1 MGSEDDFAKKQT
13 FYDIHMHAFNLRH
26 PSLSV
31 FVRRA
36 LRETMA
42 KLLKPRHWHRSVAI
56 IGLGLV
62 LVLLWVGY
70 VVSLV
75 IPWVGRRARKAITQA
90 FKIVKRLIAPVL
102 NMLAIFDNDVGSTLL
117 VMENCLRHEYNELLN
132 SKNLLCIDENQ
143 YSEIVLTPLMMDFG
157 HKGRTSPAEL
167 AKQNK
172 GRTPARLVKG
182 KKLCHYDVPAE
193 KPIVAQVVDVFA
205 AIKKYMNTSGS
216 AKLQKDYPELG
227 QGTKRVFHIYPFLGL
242 NTANYDLDGL
252 KKLLTKC
259 FSDYRGLKEDLDQK
273 MGQFDG
279 HIENLNS
286 NFFAGIKVYPPLG
299 FDPWP
304 GDEIELDKVREL
316 YEYAEAKKIP
326 ITCHG
331 GSGGFRAV
339 PLATAVQ
346 FAAISK
352 WEAVLGSYPDLKL
365 NLAHFPMKTRELTRR
380 NRTFQLLMDNKNV
393 YVDISCRATK
403 AEYYEALAKFISKLS
418 EQERT
423 KFMQRLLFG
432 SDFAVNLLWTESYNA
447 YISLFSET
455 LTLTPRGQASTM
467 LDQPGELPIQHI
479 TRHNSGGTRSNIL
492 DNGAKK
498 SS

>member
-1 MGSEDDFAKKQT
+1 MRRIDSSSADEDERKQEKE
-13 FYDIHMHAFNLRH
+13 
-26 PSLSV
+26 
-31 FVRRA
+31 
-36 LRETMA
+36 ETME
-42 KLLKPRHWHRSVAI
+42 RAI
-56 IGLGLV
+56 DSGTKVKV
-62 LVLLWVGY
+62 LVGDHK
-70 VVSLV
+70 
-75 IPWVGRRARKAITQA
+75 G
-90 FKIVKRLIAPVL
+90 KI
-102 NMLAIFDNDVGSTLL
+102 GS
-117 VMENCLRHEYNELLN
+117 Y
-132 SKNLLCIDENQ
+132 Q
-143 YSEIVLTPLMMDFG
+143 YHCCSG
-157 HKGRTSPAEL
+157 HKITLSNGVNIYLRNDDS
-167 AKQNK
+167 
-172 GRTPARLVKG
+172 
-182 KKLCHYDVPAE
+182 
-193 KPIVAQVVDVFA
+193 FA

-252 KKLLTKC
+252 KKLLTKY
-259 FSDYRGLKEDLDQK
+259 FFDYRGLKEDLDQK

-279 HIENLNS
+279 NIENLDS

-304 GDEIELDKVREL
+304 GDEIELDKVRQL

-331 GSGGFRAV
+331 GSGGFRAI

-346 FAAISK
+346 FAAIPK

-403 AEYYEALAKFISKLS
+403 AEYYEALAKFISRLS

-432 SDFAVNLLWTESYNA
+432 SDFAVNLLWTDSYNA
-447 YISLFSET
+447 YVSLFSET
-455 LTLTPRGQASTM
+455 TTLTPEDKQALCSINPESFLFNT
-467 LDQPGELPIQHI
+467 
-479 TRHNSGGTRSNIL
+479 
-492 DNGAKK
+492 
-498 SS
+498 

>member
-42 KLLKPRHWHRSVAI
+42 KLLKPRHWHRGAAI

-62 LVLLWVGY
+62 LLLFWVGY

-75 IPWVGRRARKAITQA
+75 IPWVGRRVRKAITQA
-90 FKIVKRLIAPVL
+90 FKIVKRLIASVL

-117 VMENCLRHEYNELLN
+117 IMENCLRHKYNQLLN
-132 SKNLLCIDENQ
+132 SKNLLCIDENL

-167 AKQNK
+167 AKQKK
-172 GRTPARLVKG
+172 GKTPADVVKG

-193 KPIVAQVVDVFA
+193 KPIVTQVVDVFA
-205 AIKKYMNTSGS
+205 AIKRYMNTPGS
-216 AKLQKDYPELG
+216 AKLQEDYPELG
-227 QGTKRVFHIYPFLGL
+227 QGTKRVFRIYPFLGL

-252 KKLLTKC
+252 RKLLTKY

-304 GDEIELDKVREL
+304 EDEIELDKVHEL
-316 YEYAEAKKIP
+316 YRYAQEKKIP

-331 GSGGFRAV
+331 GSGGFRAI
-339 PLATAVQ
+339 PLATAVR
-346 FAAISK
+346 FAAIPK
-352 WEAVLGSYPDLKL
+352 WEAVLNDYRDLKL
-365 NLAHFPMKTRELTRR
+365 NLAHFPMKTREMTRQ
-380 NRTFQLLMDNKNV
+380 NRTFRLLLDNQNV
-393 YVDISCRATK
+393 YVDISCRATTGV
-403 AEYYEALAKFISKLS
+403 YYEALAKFISKLS
-418 EQERT
+418 EEQRT

-432 SDFAVNLLWTESYNA
+432 SDFAVNLLWSESYNA
-447 YISLFSET
+447 YVSLFRET
-455 LTLTPRGQASTM
+455 TTLTPEDKRALCSINPESF
-467 LDQPGELPIQHI
+467 LF
-479 TRHNSGGTRSNIL
+479 NSGATQLQS
-492 DNGAKK
+492 D
-498 SS
+498 

>member
-1 MGSEDDFAKKQT
+1 MVSEDDLAERQT
-13 FYDIHMHAFNLRH
+13 FYDIHMHAFNLSH

-42 KLLKPRHWHRSVAI
+42 KLLKPRHWHRGLAI

-62 LVLLWVGY
+62 LLLLWVGY

-75 IPWVGRRARKAITQA
+75 IPWVGRRVREAITRA
-90 FKIVKRLIAPVL
+90 FRVVKKLIASVL
-102 NMLAIFDNDVGSTLL
+102 NMLAVFDNDVGSTLL
-117 VMENCLRHEYNELLN
+117 VMENCLRHRYNQLLN
-132 SKNLLCIDENQ
+132 SKNLLRINENS

-167 AKQNK
+167 AQQRK
-172 GRTPARLVKG
+172 GKTTADVVKG

-205 AIKKYMNTSGS
+205 AIKKYMNTTWS
-216 AKLQKDYPELG
+216 AKLQEDYPELG

-252 KKLLTKC
+252 KKLLTKY

-279 HIENLNS
+279 HIENLKS

-304 GDEIELDKVREL
+304 EDEIELDKVREL

-331 GSGGFRAV
+331 GSGGFRAI
-339 PLATAVQ
+339 PLATAVR
-346 FAAISK
+346 FAAIAK

-365 NLAHFPMKTRELTRR
+365 DLAHFPMKTRELTRR
-380 NRTFQLLMDNKNV
+380 NRTFRLLMNNKNV

-403 AEYYEALAKFISKLS
+403 AEYYEALAQFISRLS

-432 SDFAVNLLWTESYNA
+432 SDFAVNLLWSESYNA
-447 YISLFSET
+447 YVSLFSET
-455 LTLTPRGQASTM
+455 TTLTPEDKRALCSINPESFLFSTKP
-467 LDQPGELPIQHI
+467 DTTPAGPDA
-479 TRHNSGGTRSNIL
+479 TS
-492 DNGAKK
+492 
-498 SS
+498 

>member
-1 MGSEDDFAKKQT
+1 MVSEDDLAERQT
-13 FYDIHMHAFNLRH
+13 FYDIHMHGLNLSH
-26 PSLSV
+26 PSLSIV
-31 FVRRA
+31 VRRV
-36 LRETMA
+36 LREMMA
-42 KLLKPRHWHRSVAI
+42 KLLKPIHWHRGAAI
-56 IGLGLV
+56 VGLGLV
-62 LVLLWVGY
+62 LLLLWVGY
-70 VVSLV
+70 LISFA
-75 IPWVGRRARKAITQA
+75 IPWVGRKVREAITRA
-90 FKIVKRLIAPVL
+90 FRVVKKLIASVL
-102 NMLAIFDNDVGSTLL
+102 NMLAVFDNDVGSTLL
-117 VMENCLRHEYNELLN
+117 VMENCLRHRYNQLLN
-132 SKNLLCIDENQ
+132 SKNLLRINENS

-157 HKGRTSPAEL
+157 HKGRMSPAEL
-167 AKQNK
+167 AQQRK
-172 GRTPARLVKG
+172 GETTIDVVKG

-205 AIKKYMNTSGS
+205 AIKKYMNTTWS
-216 AKLQKDYPELG
+216 AKLQENYPELG

-252 KKLLTKC
+252 KKLLTKY

-304 GDEIELDKVREL
+304 EDEIELDKVREL

-331 GSGGFRAV
+331 GSGGFRAI
-339 PLATAVQ
+339 PLATAVR
-346 FAAISK
+346 FAAIAK

-365 NLAHFPMKTRELTRR
+365 DLAHFPMKTRELTRR
-380 NRTFQLLMDNKNV
+380 NRTFQLLMNNKNV

-403 AEYYEALAKFISKLS
+403 AEYYEALAQFISRLS
-418 EQERT
+418 EPGRT

-432 SDFAVNLLWTESYNA
+432 SDFAVNLLWSESYNA
-447 YISLFSET
+447 YVSLFSET
-455 LTLTPRGQASTM
+455 TTLTPEDKRALCSINPESF
-467 LDQPGELPIQHI
+467 LF
-479 TRHNSGGTRSNIL
+479 
-492 DNGAKK
+492 
-498 SS
+498 SSKPDTTPAGPEATS

>member
-1 MGSEDDFAKKQT
+1 MVSEDDLANKQI

-42 KLLKPRHWHRSVAI
+42 KLLKPRHWHRGVAI

-62 LVLLWVGY
+62 LLLLWVGY
-70 VVSLV
+70 LISLI
-75 IPWVGRRARKAITQA
+75 IPCIGRRARKAITRA
-90 FKIVKRLIAPVL
+90 FKVIKRLIASVL
-102 NMLAIFDNDVGSTLL
+102 NMLAIFDNDIGSTLL
-117 VMENCLRHEYNELLN
+117 VMENCLRHKYNQLLN
-132 SKNLLCIDENQ
+132 SDNLLRMDENW

-157 HKGRTSPAEL
+157 YKGRTSAD
-167 AKQNK
+167 A
-172 GRTPARLVKG
+172 VKG
-182 KKLCHYDVPAE
+182 SKLCHYDVLAE

-205 AIKKYMNTSGS
+205 AIKKYMNTTWS
-216 AKLQKDYPELG
+216 AKLQEDYPDLG

-252 KKLLTKC
+252 KRLLTKY
-259 FSDYRGLKEDLDQK
+259 FSAYRGLKEDLDQK

-304 GDEIELDKVREL
+304 DNEFEQQKVREL
-316 YEYAEAKKIP
+316 YRTAEEKKIP

-331 GSGGFRAV
+331 GSGGFRAI
-339 PLATAVQ
+339 PLATAVR
-346 FAAISK
+346 FAAMPK
-352 WEAVLGSYPDLKL
+352 WEAVLGRYPDLKL
-365 NLAHFPMKTRELTRR
+365 NLAHFPMKIRELTRR

-393 YVDISCRATK
+393 LCATYHVGPPSLTTMRHLRSLSPTCRNRSRRNSC
-403 AEYYEALAKFISKLS
+403 S
-418 EQERT
+418 
-423 KFMQRLLFG
+423 
-432 SDFAVNLLWTESYNA
+432 A
-447 YISLFSET
+447 YCL
-455 LTLTPRGQASTM
+455 GQTS
-467 LDQPGELPIQHI
+467 Q
-479 TRHNSGGTRSNIL
+479 
-492 DNGAKK
+492 
-498 SS
+498 

>member
-1 MGSEDDFAKKQT
+1 
-13 FYDIHMHAFNLRH
+13 
-26 PSLSV
+26 
-31 FVRRA
+31 
-36 LRETMA
+36 MA
-42 KLLKPRHWHRSVAI
+42 KLLKPRHWHRGVAI

-75 IPWVGRRARKAITQA
+75 IPWVGRRARKLITQA
-90 FKIVKRLIAPVL
+90 FKIVKRLIASVL

-117 VMENCLRHEYNELLN
+117 VMENCLRHEYNQLLD
-132 SKNLLCIDENQ
+132 SKNLLRIDGNL

-167 AKQNK
+167 AQQQK
-172 GRTPARLVKG
+172 GKPPASVRKG
-182 KKLCHYDVPAE
+182 KKLSHYDVPAE

-205 AIKKYMNTSGS
+205 AITKYMNTTWS
-216 AKLQKDYPELG
+216 AKLQEDYPELG

-252 KKLLTKC
+252 KKLLTKY

-304 GDEIELDKVREL
+304 EDEIELDKVQEL
-316 YEYAEAKKIP
+316 YRYAQEKRIP
-326 ITCHG
+326 VTCHG

-339 PLATAVQ
+339 PLATAVR
-346 FAAISK
+346 FAAIPK

-365 NLAHFPMKTRELTRR
+365 DLAHFPMKIRELTRR

-393 YVDISCRATK
+393 YVDISCRATTPD
-403 AEYYEALAKFISKLS
+403 YYEALAQFISKLS

-432 SDFAVNLLWTESYNA
+432 SDFAVNLLWSESYNA
-447 YISLFSET
+447 YISLFRET
-455 LTLTPRGQASTM
+455 TTLTPEDKQSLCSVNPESFLFNEEPVTTPVGSVATS
-467 LDQPGELPIQHI
+467 
-479 TRHNSGGTRSNIL
+479 
-492 DNGAKK
+492 
-498 SS
+498 